1 MERLKKVCEETVQF
15 IEELTQVES
24 KKLQA
29 ALQNNLD
36 TINECMKKEQALLL
50 KLKGI
55 DKRREAL
62 QKELGYEQ
70 FSFRQIIDKVPEE
83 ERAGMKKIFDTLSE
97 KYRIYQDTSSS
108 AQKALEV
115 NLHKINKKLE
125 EMHVTDPLQSIY
137 KEDGEMI
144 MVKKSFTNRRV

>member
-1 MERLKKVCEETVQF
+1 MERLKKVCQETVQF

-55 DKRREAL
+55 DKRRETL

-83 ERAGMKKIFDTLSE
+83 ERAEMKKIFDTLSE

-108 AQKALEV
+108 AQKALEM

-125 EMHVTDPLQSIY
+125 EMHVSDPLQSTY